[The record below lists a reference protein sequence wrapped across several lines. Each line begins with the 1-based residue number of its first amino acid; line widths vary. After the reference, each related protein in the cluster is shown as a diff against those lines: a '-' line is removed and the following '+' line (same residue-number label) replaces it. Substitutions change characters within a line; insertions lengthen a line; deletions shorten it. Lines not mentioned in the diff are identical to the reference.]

1 MNTIASGNE
10 GERNEALLVL
20 VQRCVDDNQRDIV
33 VGCNGVEVLT
43 GLVRNE
49 RNYFAQL
56 YALECLK
63 WCAPTAVGELE
74 KQLRGASEQELTSV
88 VNGLKADSDEEKLAA
103 VVRCPC
109 MAIPDNCEKLQRVG
123 VIPLLVK
130 LVRNGNDSMKLWAAE
145 ALRYLAAGSEKCRPA
160 IAMNGG
166 VESLV
171 TLVTSGTA
179 QQTLVAVLALGNLA
193 RSKVVSEAVVRKGG
207 ISPLIE
213 LLQSGTDS
221 QKHAAVNTLGA
232 IGSTNSADII
242 RHNGT
247 AATSLL
253 NKLAMTLGNRD
264 GIVRQGAIP
273 PLVALLQNGN
283 VEQQASALGALT
295 SLAATGSHAVEIIDK
310 GASRPLLAILQ
321 TRAEDQKSM
330 ALNLLLALSTNHEKS
345 SEIVREGAIPP

>member
-1 MNTIASGNE
+1 M
-10 GERNEALLVL
+10 
-20 VQRCVDDNQRDIV
+20 
-33 VGCNGVEVLT
+33 
-43 GLVRNE
+43 
-49 RNYFAQL
+49 
-56 YALECLK
+56 
-63 WCAPTAVGELE
+63 
-74 KQLRGASEQELTSV
+74 
-88 VNGLKADSDEEKLAA
+88 NGLKADSDEEKLAA

-221 QKHAAVNTLGA
+221 QKHAAVNTRGHW
-232 IGSTNSADII
+232 I
-242 RHNGT
+242 H
-247 AATSLL
+247 
-253 NKLAMTLGNRD
+253 
-264 GIVRQGAIP
+264 
-273 PLVALLQNGN
+273 
-283 VEQQASALGALT
+283 
-295 SLAATGSHAVEIIDK
+295 
-310 GASRPLLAILQ
+310 
-321 TRAEDQKSM
+321 
-330 ALNLLLALSTNHEKS
+330 
-345 SEIVREGAIPP
+345 